1 MEIKNKIRDIKADLS
16 IRWYGFKWN
25 LEQKAKAT
33 LNWCS
38 NNKEL
43 TIAFLTAAG
52 VAIRTVSKTTSSIS
66 RKIDDKKETDRRDLE
81 IYDHSIGK
89 WHKLKRPMKYDETI
103 EFDERKRKG
112 QSTVSILDDM
122 GLLRR

>member
-1 MEIKNKIRDIKADLS
+1 MELKDKIRDIKADLS

-52 VAIRTVSKTTSSIS
+52 VAIRAGSKTAASIS
-66 RKIDDKKETDRRDLE
+66 RKIDDKKEADRRDLE

-89 WHKLKRPMKYDETI
+89 WQKLRRPMKYDETL
-103 EFDERKRKG
+103 EFDKRKREG
-112 QSTVSILDDM
+112 ESTVQILDDM